1 MIERALQERENL
13 LEEASTRMS
22 RTQTSTCLHRNELL
36 RRLGRLPAHLS
47 WLDDPNDHLT
57 PSLDSFEGRCCR
69 GVMIVLDGLDLF
81 EDLCADSTH
90 LQRQVLPLQPRH
102 ATKALR
108 DEKNFMKLL
117 LH

>member
-1 MIERALQERENL
+1 M
-13 LEEASTRMS
+13 MS
-22 RTQTSTCLHRNELL
+22 HTHTHTHMTYLHRNELL
-36 RRLGRLPAHLS
+36 RRVGRLPAHLS

-102 ATKALR
+102 ATNR
-108 DEKNFMKLL
+108 
-117 LH
+117 HSQ